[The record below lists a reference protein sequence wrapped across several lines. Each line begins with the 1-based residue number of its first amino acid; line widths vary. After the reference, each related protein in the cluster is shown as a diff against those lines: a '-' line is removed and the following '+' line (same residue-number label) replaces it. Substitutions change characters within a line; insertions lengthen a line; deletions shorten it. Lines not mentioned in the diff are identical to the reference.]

1 MAPRITEETRAEI
14 RRLYNTGAGLSMTE
28 IANLTGV
35 SYSTAYKLTRLEQ
48 RINPETGQQ
57 FSSYGEYQNH
67 LAKQKGFS
75 SQGEYL
81 DDLVKRKGFSSSGEY
96 LDDLARRKGFS
107 SHGEYQTHL
116 AKQKGFSSRGEYQ
129 THLAK
134 QKGFASHGE
143 YLDDLAKQKGF
154 SSRGEY
160 KDDLAKRKGFSS
172 GGEYEDH
179 LARQRQE
186 RPQNQEL
193 SDLIK
198 KRLKELG
205 QNQTWLSQQM
215 GVSRQAVSY
224 YVQGKVIPKGE
235 HLPKLY
241 SALEVPYNTLDDLLL
256 AGS

>member
-57 FSSYGEYQNH
+57 FSSY
-67 LAKQKGFS
+67 
-75 SQGEYL
+75 
-81 DDLVKRKGFSSSGEY
+81 
-96 LDDLARRKGFS
+96 
-107 SHGEYQTHL
+107 GEYQTHL

>member
-57 FSSYGEYQNH
+57 FSSYGEYQTH
-67 LAKQKGFS
+67 LARQRAS
-75 SQGEYL
+75 HGEHQ
-81 DDLVKRKGFSSSGEY
+81 
-96 LDDLARRKGFS
+96 DDLARRKGFS
-107 SHGEYQTHL
+107 SSGEHQDDLARRKGFSSRGEYQTHL
-116 AKQKGFSSRGEYQ
+116 AKQKGFSSRGEYE
-129 THLAK
+129 T
-134 QKGFASHGE
+134 
-143 YLDDLAKQKGF
+143 
-154 SSRGEY
+154 
-160 KDDLAKRKGFSS
+160 
-172 GGEYEDH
+172 H

-256 AGS
+256 

>member
-57 FSSYGEYQNH
+57 FSSYGEYQTH
-67 LAKQKGFS
+67 LARQRAS
-75 SQGEYL
+75 HGEHQ
-81 DDLVKRKGFSSSGEY
+81 
-96 LDDLARRKGFS
+96 DDLARR
-107 SHGEYQTHL
+107 
-116 AKQKGFSSRGEYQ
+116 KGFSSRGEYQ

-160 KDDLAKRKGFSS
+160 KDDLAKRK
-172 GGEYEDH
+172 
-179 LARQRQE
+179 
-186 RPQNQEL
+186 EL

>member
-57 FSSYGEYQNH
+57 FSSYGEYQTH
-67 LAKQKGFS
+67 LARQRAS
-75 SQGEYL
+75 HGEHQ
-81 DDLVKRKGFSSSGEY
+81 
-96 LDDLARRKGFS
+96 DDLARRKGFS
-107 SHGEYQTHL
+107 SSGEHQDDLARRKGFSSRGEYQTHL

-134 QKGFASHGE
+134 QKGF
-143 YLDDLAKQKGF
+143 

-160 KDDLAKRKGFSS
+160 MDDLAKRKGFSS

>member
-57 FSSYGEYQNH
+57 FSSYGEYQTH
-67 LAKQKGFS
+67 LARQRAS
-75 SQGEYL
+75 HGEHQ
-81 DDLVKRKGFSSSGEY
+81 
-96 LDDLARRKGFS
+96 DDLARRKGFS
-107 SHGEYQTHL
+107 SSGEHQDDLARRKGFSSRGEYQTHL

>member
-1 MAPRITEETRAEI
+1 MAPRITEETKVEI
-14 RRLYNTGAGLSMTE
+14 RRLYNTGAGLSITE

-35 SYSTAYKLTRLEQ
+35 SDSTAYNLTRLEQ
-48 RINPETGQQ
+48 RINPETGQP

-107 SHGEYQTHL
+107 SHGEYQTNL
-116 AKQKGFSSRGEYQ
+116 AKQKGFSS
-129 THLAK
+129 
-134 QKGFASHGE
+134 SGE
-143 YLDDLAKQKGF
+143 YLDDLV
-154 SSRGEY
+154 R
-160 KDDLAKRKGFSS
+160 RKGFSS
-172 GGEYEDH
+172 SGEYQDD
-179 LARQRQE
+179 LAKQRQE

>member
-57 FSSYGEYQNH
+57 FSSYGEYQTH
-67 LAKQKGFS
+67 LARQRAS
-75 SQGEYL
+75 HGEHQ
-81 DDLVKRKGFSSSGEY
+81 
-96 LDDLARRKGFS
+96 DDLARRKGFS
-107 SHGEYQTHL
+107 SRGEYQTHL

>member
-57 FSSYGEYQNH
+57 FSSYGEYQTH
-67 LAKQKGFS
+67 LARQRAS
-75 SQGEYL
+75 HGEHQ
-81 DDLVKRKGFSSSGEY
+81 
-96 LDDLARRKGFS
+96 DDLARRKGFYS
-107 SHGEYQTHL
+107 SGEHQ
-116 AKQKGFSSRGEYQ
+116 
-129 THLAK
+129 
-134 QKGFASHGE
+134 
-143 YLDDLAKQKGF
+143 
-154 SSRGEY
+154 
-160 KDDLAKRKGFSS
+160 DDLAKRKVFSS